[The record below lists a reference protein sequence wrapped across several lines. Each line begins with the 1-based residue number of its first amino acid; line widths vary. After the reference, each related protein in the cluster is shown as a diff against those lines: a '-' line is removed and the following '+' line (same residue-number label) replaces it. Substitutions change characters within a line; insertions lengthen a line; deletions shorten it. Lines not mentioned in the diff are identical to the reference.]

1 MPNQGATSMK
11 SKRVGILMGG
21 SSAEREV
28 SLRSGRAVA
37 SALEEAGHEVVRID
51 LGSQHDPADQVQR
64 ANLDVAFLAL
74 HGRFGEDG
82 CVQGMLEL
90 LGIPYTGSGV
100 LESAL
105 AMDKLKSKELFRLHN
120 VPTPSYYVFSAPP
133 TRETILETHGSFGF
147 PAMVK
152 PRREGSSLGLSRA
165 HDETSLIEAIRVAA
179 ELDRDV
185 LVERFVRGKEIT
197 VGLLNGRVLGALEVA
212 PASGIYDYH
221 AKYTPGATEYHVPA
235 RLTPAL
241 YKNVLFLAERA
252 AESLGVSGA
261 VRVDMIVTENQNEY
275 VLEVNTLPGMT
286 PTSLLPKIAEAA
298 GFGFMELCDAILS
311 SARLHVQGMR
321 PTKKAP
327 VVPLAQPEERSLR
340 VVAG

>member
-1 MPNQGATSMK
+1 MK
-11 SKRVGILMGG
+11 SQRVGILMGG
-21 SSAEREV
+21 SSAEREI
-28 SLRSGRAVA
+28 SLHSGRAVA
-37 SALEEAGHEVVRID
+37 CALEQAGHEVVRID
-51 LGSQHDPADQVQR
+51 LGSQQDPAEQLRR
-64 ANLDVAFLAL
+64 AAIDVAFLAL

-120 VPTPSYYVFSAPP
+120 VPTPPYYVFSAQP
-133 TRETILETHGSFGF
+133 TSDEILETHGSFGF

-152 PRREGSSLGLSRA
+152 PRREGSSIGISLA
-165 HDETSLIEAIRVAA
+165 HDADRLIEAIRAAA
-179 ELDRDV
+179 EHDRDV
-185 LVERFVRGKEIT
+185 LVERFIRGKEIT
-197 VGLLNGRVLGALEVA
+197 VGILNGRVLGALEVA
-212 PASGIYDYH
+212 PASGIYDYA
-221 AKYTPGATEYHVPA
+221 AKYTPGMTEYHVPA

-252 AESLGVSGA
+252 AEALGVSGA
-261 VRVDMIVTENQNEY
+261 VRVDMIVTEGQNEY

-298 GFGFMELCDAILS
+298 GFGFVELCDSILS

-321 PTKKAP
+321 PTKKAA
-327 VVPLAQPEERSLR
+327 VVALAQPEARSLR

>member
-1 MPNQGATSMK
+1 MK

-21 SSAEREV
+21 RSAEREV

-37 SALEEAGHEVVRID
+37 NALEQAGHEVVRID
-51 LGSQHDPADQVQR
+51 LGSQHDPADLLR
-64 ANLDVAFLAL
+64 RSGIDVAFLAL

-82 CVQGMLEL
+82 CVQGLLEL

-120 VPTPSYYVFSAPP
+120 VPTPPYYVYSQAT
-133 TRETILETHGSFGF
+133 TREAILEAHGSFGF
-147 PAMVK
+147 PAIVK
-152 PRREGSSLGLSRA
+152 PRREGSSIGITRA
-165 HDETSLIEAIRVAA
+165 TDEDSLVEAVRTAA
-179 ELDRDV
+179 EHDRDV
-185 LVERFVRGKEIT
+185 LVERFIRGKEIT
-197 VGLLNGRVLGALEVA
+197 VGILNGRVLGALEVA
-212 PASGIYDYH
+212 PANGIYDYT
-221 AKYTPGATEYHVPA
+221 AKYTPGMTEYHVPA

-252 AESLGVSGA
+252 ADALGVSGGL
-261 VRVDMIVTENQNEY
+261 RVDMIVTEGQNEY

-298 GFGFMELCDAILS
+298 GYSFEELCESILS
-311 SARLHVQGMR
+311 SARLHVQTQR
-321 PTKKAP
+321 PAAKVAS
-327 VVPLAQPEERSLR
+327 VVPLATSEERSLR

>member
-1 MPNQGATSMK
+1 MK

-37 SALEEAGHEVVRID
+37 SALEQAGHEIVRID
-51 LGSQHDPADQVQR
+51 LGSQQDPAEQLRR
-64 ANLDVAFLAL
+64 AALDVAFLAL

-120 VPTPSYYVFSAPP
+120 VPTPPYYVFSAQP
-133 TRETILETHGSFGF
+133 TREEILETHGSFGY

-152 PRREGSSLGLSRA
+152 PRREGSSIGISCA
-165 HDETSLIEAIRVAA
+165 HDDESLIESVRAAA
-179 ELDRDV
+179 EHDRDV
-185 LVERFVRGKEIT
+185 LVERFIRGKEIT
-197 VGLLNGRVLGALEVA
+197 VGILNGRVLGALEIA
-212 PASGIYDYH
+212 PVSGIYDYA
-221 AKYTPGATEYHVPA
+221 AKYTPGMTEYHVPA

-252 AESLGVSGA
+252 AEALGVSGA
-261 VRVDMIVTENQNEY
+261 VRVDMIVTEGQNEQ

-298 GFGFMELCDAILS
+298 GFGFVELCDSILS

-321 PTKKAP
+321 PAKKAT

>member
-1 MPNQGATSMK
+1 MK
-11 SKRVGILMGG
+11 SKRVGVVMGG
-21 SSAEREV
+21 SSAEREI
-28 SLRSGRAVA
+28 SRLSGRAVA
-37 SALEEAGHEVVRID
+37 KALEQAGHDVVRID
-51 LGSQHDPADQVQR
+51 LGSQPDPVEQLQR
-64 ANLDVAFLAL
+64 ARIDVAYLAL

-105 AMDKLKSKELFRLHN
+105 AMDKLKSKEMFRLHN

-133 TRETILETHGSFGF
+133 NRDTILETHGSFGYR
-147 PAMVK
+147 AMVK
-152 PRREGSSLGLSRA
+152 PRREGSSIGLSLA
-165 HDETSLIEAIRVAA
+165 HDDDSLVEAIRNAA
-179 ELDRDV
+179 EHDRDV

-197 VGLLNGRVLGALEVA
+197 VGILNGRVLGALEIA
-212 PASGIYDYH
+212 PANGIYDYA
-221 AKYTPGATEYHVPA
+221 AKYTPGMTEYHVPA

-241 YKNVLFLAERA
+241 YRNVLNLAERA
-252 AESLGVSGA
+252 ADSLGVTGA

-298 GFGFMELCDAILS
+298 GYGLVELCDAILS
-311 SARLHVQGMR
+311 SARLHVQGLR
-321 PTKKAP
+321 PARKAP